1 MSNVI
6 DPIKLLTDKGERQPA
21 FMNSIFNPVVCS
33 VLGFGCAI
41 FLNFGLRKP
50 PFSGIQNH
58 VAFAAIGGGL
68 GLYFDNKRNEHL
80 AKRDAVLRHY
90 IELHPDDFPVK
101 ERKKYAD
108 VLEAWVPIR

>member
-6 DPIKLLTDKGERQPA
+6 DPIKLLTDKGERQPS
-21 FMNSIFNPVVCS
+21 FMNNIYNPLICS
-33 VLGFGCAI
+33 VLGFGCAV

-58 VAFAAIGGGL
+58 FILSTLGGGL
-68 GLYFDNKRNEHL
+68 GLYFDQRRNEYL